1 MGKHSMA
8 EKTLIL
14 EVMDMET
21 NSSPSST
28 RTQQSHLGFQPSPRC
43 SNSCLKRA
51 FGLVSLFSIGLLIAV
66 IILVEKLKLAHHPTT
81 DRLPGSSSLSKKA
94 PPVLSITS
102 YNDVYDGQAKDGNLG
117 GAARFFTSIEEWR
130 QQSNRSDNQL
140 ILFAGDTLSPSAAS
154 TFFHGIQMIELHNIF
169 GIDAACL
176 GNHEFDFGLEK
187 FFEAARNS
195 TFPWLNANCYESSTK
210 KLLRHTQPHLI
221 KEFKNGL
228 KVGIFG
234 VMYNMKEPAKGI
246 YFTDPIKAAQEQVNL
261 LRSQYQVDMVIALT
275 HQGWKDDNQLS
286 SNIHG
291 VDLILGGHDHQA
303 MIQYQFGTPYLKSK
317 SDFFN
322 LWHTDV
328 YPHIGGSRVK
338 KQTPYYFQHE
348 LVTIDNQTFA
358 ENPAVKSLLEK
369 QQSELSKTTDKVIG
383 RTCADL
389 DLRRSTIFLREAE
402 IGNFM
407 ADAQRKLSGMPVDG
421 AVMNAGGI
429 RTDKIF
435 HQTDAL
441 RVGDVMSWFPFEN
454 AVHIFQITG
463 GILHEYLET
472 HLQHSCG
479 LHGLELSEYL
489 FHPSGFHYAFECYEG
504 QRRGKLTQLT
514 WAKSGRAIDSA
525 EPFLLAINE
534 FMYAQMKQEGIIHD
548 GHFVDT
554 QEHSHDLSDILIR
567 MIEHHDGHLCPTID
581 HRFTL
586 EWKSSR

>member
-1 MGKHSMA
+1 MEDPFDQVLDQ
-8 EKTLIL
+8 EKQ
-14 EVMDMET
+14 
-21 NSSPSST
+21 T
-28 RTQQSHLGFQPSPRC
+28 RVKPQVPKFVRL
-43 SNSCLKRA
+43 A
-51 FGLVSLFSIGLLIAV
+51 FGLILCFSVGLV
-66 IILVEKLKLAHHPTT
+66 ITVIVLAQKLSQVTT
-81 DRLPGSSSLSKKA
+81 TSNQIFSSESLSKKA

-358 ENPAVKSLLEK
+358 ENPTVVSFLKI
-369 QQSELSKTTDKVIG
+369 QQDTVSQTTDKVIG

-389 DLRRSTIFLREAE
+389 DIRRSTLYLREAE
-402 IGNFM
+402 IGNLM
-407 ADAQRKLSGMPVDG
+407 ADAQRLYSGTPVDG

-435 HQTDAL
+435 RQTEAL
-441 RVGDVMSWFPFEN
+441 RVGDVLSWNPFGN
-454 AVHIFQITG
+454 LVLRLNITG
-463 GILHEYLET
+463 EILHNYLEA
-472 HLQHSCG
+472 HLQPSCG
-479 LHGLELSEYL
+479 PKGIAQNEEV
-489 FHPSGFHYAFECYEG
+489 FHPSGFHYVFVC
-504 QRRGKLTQLT
+504 QKNRVGKLVRLT
-514 WAKSGRAIDSA
+514 WSMTDKPIEPE
-525 EPFLLAINE
+525 EPFVLAMNEYMYSVNKGNMEDHHLLE
-534 FMYAQMKQEGIIHD
+534 KDEMY
-548 GHFVDT
+548 
-554 QEHSHDLSDILIR
+554 DIFESLIL
-567 MIEHHDGHLCPTID
+567 MIEAKPIEDVCPQLEN
-581 HRFTL
+581 RFQIIS
-586 EWKSSR
+586 ES